1 MSNYANELTN
11 GASDKINTA
20 DGAMPKGLDHVM
32 SEVSAAWQMPSRQ
45 QNSAES
51 VALPNDMLQQHPD
64 SSGQNSDRLQLAPGS
79 EDSAPNAPEAP
90 TPDYVPPE
98 PYPTPEISTPKSS
111 TPEASSAQTA
121 DNRKPEQLEKP
132 RIINK
137 EHSPKMTENIKKVLD
152 KQNSYQSLIESKILP
167 DLQLF

>member
-1 MSNYANELTN
+1 
-11 GASDKINTA
+11 
-20 DGAMPKGLDHVM
+20 MPKGLDHVM

-51 VALPNDMLQQHPD
+51 VALPNDMLQLQQQHAD
-64 SSGQNSDRLQLAPGS
+64 SSRQNSNRLQLAPGS
-79 EDSAPNAPEAP
+79 EDFAPNAPEAP
-90 TPDYVPPE
+90 TPDYVPPQ
-98 PYPTPEISTPKSS
+98 PYPTPEISTPEASTPESS
-111 TPEASSAQTA
+111 TPESSSAQTA
-121 DNRKPEQLEKP
+121 DNRKPERLEKP